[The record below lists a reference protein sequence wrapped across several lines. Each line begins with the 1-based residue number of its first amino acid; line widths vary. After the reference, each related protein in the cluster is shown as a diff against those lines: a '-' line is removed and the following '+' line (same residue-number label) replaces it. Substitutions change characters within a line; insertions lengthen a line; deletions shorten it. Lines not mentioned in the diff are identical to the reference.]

1 MSALLNTASQY
12 KLNAN
17 MLQAKRQMEKES
29 SQVFVVCFLSILKLC
44 KSPPNIISLNPSP
57 DTKKNIHIDF

>member
-1 MSALLNTASQY
+1 MSALLNIASQY

-44 KSPPNIISLNPSP
+44 QSHPEHHQSKP
-57 DTKKNIHIDF
+57 FA